1 MEEMLEY
8 ALSKIDALEKK
19 LEKYY
24 DMLKA
29 ENELY
34 FILNGTY
41 LMEEDINNLLI
52 GIY

>member
-1 MEEMLEY
+1 MEEMLEL
-8 ALSKIDALEKK
+8 AIKRIEALEKK

-24 DMLKA
+24 NLLKV

-41 LMEEDINNLLI
+41 LTEDDINNLLI